1 MSEMAPVAVRL
12 RLVFPEELVRE
23 PVLARLSRRFDVEP
37 NIRRAAVDAD
47 SGWIVC
53 ELTGERAAIEQATA
67 WLESTGVRVELL
79 GDVVES

>member
-1 MSEMAPVAVRL
+1 MTSVRV

-23 PVLARLSRRFDVEP
+23 PVLARLTRSFDVEP
-37 NIRRAAVDAD
+37 NIRRASVEAA

-53 ELTGERAAIEQATA
+53 ELTGEHEAVDAAVA
-67 WLESTGVRVELL
+67 WLEQTGVSVERL

>member
-1 MSEMAPVAVRL
+1 MTSVRV

-23 PVLARLSRRFDVEP
+23 PILARMTREFDVEP
-37 NIRRAAVDAD
+37 NIRRASVEAD

-53 ELTGERAAIEQATA
+53 ELAGEAATIDDAVH
-67 WLESTGVRVELL
+67 WLEATGVRVEQL